1 MWLWQMPIKIVFS
14 TKRFQTNF
22 TNVRTFSSMSEDV
35 SNHVNLLLG
44 LFGTKWAPKSI
55 NIKLNRIILQ
65 NRRKRA
71 MFRIGIFI
79 CWQFF
84 FNLIVQNWR
93 VLLLHMPGEWIFPT
107 KTGMAHWALMRFFP
121 SMYQNMPFQ
130 ISDVFGFHNHIT
142 KRTLIFVWIQKHR
155 SKILQFHE
163 KVLFLLDC
171 CMKFQY
177 MIFQMIFAR
186 KCLRTIFTNVWF
198 DPSVNSDMPTH
209 ISWIFALHCEAA
221 ERALKNHNLTAKFFR
236 TQNYWFNLKRSSDMN
251 QRVIRRLHFYSNFKG
266 WTFKTWLFQLS
277 CRAKALEQSWQTK
290 GFSPVWVI
298 MCLSIFCADLLSIIL
313 LQIGHW

>member
-1 MWLWQMPIKIVFS
+1 MWLWQMPIEIVFS
-14 TKRFQTNF
+14 TESFQTNF

-35 SNHVNLLLG
+35 SNHVNFLLG

-71 MFRIGIFI
+71 IFRIGTFI
-79 CWQFF
+79 CWQIF

-130 ISDVFGFHNHIT
+130 ISDVFGLHNHIT
-142 KRTLIFVWIQKHR
+142 KWTLISVWIQKHR

-171 CMKFQY
+171 CMKFHN
-177 MIFQMIFAR
+177 MNFQMIFAR
-186 KCLRTIFTNVWF
+186 KGLWTVFTNVWF
-198 DPSVNSDMPTH
+198 DPSVNSNMPTH

-221 ERALKNHNLTAKFFR
+221 EWALKYHNLTAKFFW
-236 TQNYWFNLKRSSDMN
+236 TQYYRFNLKKSSDMN
-251 QRVIRRLHFYSNFKG
+251 QQIIR
-266 WTFKTWLFQLS
+266 TLFL
-277 CRAKALEQSWQTK
+277 
-290 GFSPVWVI
+290 F
-298 MCLSIFCADLLSIIL
+298 
-313 LQIGHW
+313 

>member
-1 MWLWQMPIKIVFS
+1 MWLWQMPIEIVFS
-14 TKRFQTNF
+14 TKCFQTNF

-71 MFRIGIFI
+71 IFRMGTFI
-79 CWQFF
+79 CWQFFF

-163 KVLFLLDC
+163 KFCFYWSVAWSFITWIFKWSLREKAFGQYSQTCGLTPVWILICLLIFLGSLPSIVRLQSGHWNIITWLPNSFGPSIIGLIWKKSRYEPTNNKETLFL
-171 CMKFQY
+171 F
-177 MIFQMIFAR
+177 
-186 KCLRTIFTNVWF
+186 
-198 DPSVNSDMPTH
+198 
-209 ISWIFALHCEAA
+209 
-221 ERALKNHNLTAKFFR
+221 
-236 TQNYWFNLKRSSDMN
+236 
-251 QRVIRRLHFYSNFKG
+251 
-266 WTFKTWLFQLS
+266 
-277 CRAKALEQSWQTK
+277 
-290 GFSPVWVI
+290 
-298 MCLSIFCADLLSIIL
+298 
-313 LQIGHW
+313 

>member
-1 MWLWQMPIKIVFS
+1 MWLWQMPIEIVFS
-14 TKRFQTNF
+14 TKCFQTNF

-93 VLLLHMPGEWIFPT
+93 MLLLHMPGEWIFPT

-163 KVLFLLDC
+163 KSSVFIGLLHEVSVHDFSNDLCEKMPSDNIHKRVVWPQCEFWYAYSYFLDLC
-171 CMKFQY
+171 PP
-177 MIFQMIFAR
+177 
-186 KCLRTIFTNVWF
+186 LW
-198 DPSVNSDMPTH
+198 
-209 ISWIFALHCEAA
+209 
-221 ERALKNHNLTAKFFR
+221 
-236 TQNYWFNLKRSSDMN
+236 
-251 QRVIRRLHFYSNFKG
+251 G
-266 WTFKTWLFQLS
+266 
-277 CRAKALEQSWQTK
+277 CRAGIEKS
-290 GFSPVWVI
+290 
-298 MCLSIFCADLLSIIL
+298 
-313 LQIGHW
+313 